1 MLTSEEANRVAE
13 TLLRSER
20 KSSAGSVG
28 RTRRF
33 WSGSTVVAIFG
44 LVMCGLILFSWVFVA
59 RHMSAGWRALGA
71 MSSVLPCFYLAV
83 VLRRRGH

>member
-13 TLLRSER
+13 ILLRPER
-20 KSSAGSVG
+20 KSSLGSVD

-33 WSGSTVVAIFG
+33 WSGSAVLSIFG
-44 LVMCGLILFSWVFVA
+44 LVMCGLILFSWIFVA
-59 RHMSAGWRALGA
+59 RHMSAGWGALGA
-71 MSSVLPCFYLAV
+71 MSSILPCLYGAV